1 MFDFVWP
8 QRVCRKELLL
18 ALRNQLAKG
27 VRRQG
32 SCGRRRGSTVE
43 GGTGV
48 TWADISEEAPELSG
62 EGAAREDLLD
72 LGVQQLLKNL
82 LREKLPLEPQR
93 TFLKTIKGSTHCR
106 PCQSGR
112 AEDTCDGRRHLSRT
126 FVRPCSRNSGDSR
139 WGSFFRGTQFSRNS
153 LSRIR
158 SS

>member
-1 MFDFVWP
+1 MAP
-8 QRVCRKELLL
+8 EGLQEGAASSAPEPTGEGSPETGK
-18 ALRNQLAKG
+18 LRPKA
-27 VRRQG
+27 RID
-32 SCGRRRGSTVE
+32 RRRRS
-43 GGTGV
+43 
-48 TWADISEEAPELSG
+48 ISEEAPELSG

-112 AEDTCDGRRHLSRT
+112 AGDTCDGRRHLSRT
-126 FVRPCSRNSGDSR
+126 FVRPCSRNSGDSM

-153 LSRIR
+153 LSRSR

>member
-48 TWADISEEAPELSG
+48 TWADISG
-62 EGAAREDLLD
+62 EGAAREDLPD
-72 LGVQQLLKNL
+72 LGVQLLKNL
-82 LREKLPLEPQR
+82 LREKPPLEPQR

-112 AEDTCDGRRHLSRT
+112 AGDTCDGRRHLART

-153 LSRIR
+153 FSRIR